1 MERKKRLL
9 RDRRHAGLL
18 LAKKFR
24 QAGMTLDGRT
34 QLLALPRGGVPVAY
48 EMARQFGLPLSLLI
62 VRKLGLPGHE
72 EFAFGAIASGG
83 HTVIDHALCE
93 RMSVS
98 AAMVQA
104 VLRREQDELT
114 RREKHYGAHLSAEAL
129 QGRRVIVVD
138 DGIATGSTMLAA
150 VQALRSYAVEHITIA
165 VPVLPR
171 DVAHKLTPLIDA
183 LICIHQPQPFIA
195 VGHWYQDFRQVGDE
209 EVIELLAQA
218 QRLRGS
224 TASMHSSPSTT

>member
-1 MERKKRLL
+1 MTSKEFVF

-18 LAKKFR
+18 LADKLR
-24 QAGMTLDGRT
+24 QVGMTLEGNT

-48 EMARQFGLPLSLLI
+48 EIARQFGWPLSLLI

-83 HTVIDHALCE
+83 HTVIDRALCD
-93 RMSVS
+93 RMGMST
-98 AAMVQA
+98 ATVQT
-104 VLRREQDELT
+104 VIQREQDELA
-114 RREKHYGAHLSAEAL
+114 RREKRYGTSLSSEEL

-138 DGIATGSTMLAA
+138 DGMATGSTMLAA
-150 VQALRSYAVEHITIA
+150 VQALRSYGVAHMTVA

-171 DVAHKLTPLIDA
+171 EVARKLVPLIDV
-183 LICIHQPQPFIA
+183 LIDIHQPKAFIA
-195 VGHWYQDFRQVGDE
+195 VGHWYKDFRQICDE

-218 QRLRGS
+218 QRLRDAG
-224 TASMHSSPSTT
+224 TSMQSSPSTI

>member
-1 MERKKRLL
+1 MKSKAFVF

-18 LAKKFR
+18 LAGKLR
-24 QAGMTLDGRT
+24 QAGMTFGGNT

-48 EMARQFGLPLSLLI
+48 EIARQFGWPLSLLI

-98 AAMVQA
+98 ASTVQT
-104 VLRREQDELT
+104 VIQREQDELA
-114 RREKHYGAHLSAEAL
+114 RREKHYGASLSAEDL
-129 QGRRVIVVD
+129 QGRRVVVVD
-138 DGIATGSTMLAA
+138 DGMATGSTMLAA
-150 VQALRSYAVEHITIA
+150 VQALRSYGVAQITVA

-171 DVAHKLTPLIDA
+171 ELARKLLPLIDA
-183 LICIHQPQPFIA
+183 LIDIHQPQAFIA
-195 VGHWYQDFRQVGDE
+195 VGHWYQDFRQLGDE

-218 QRLRGS
+218 QRLRDAG
-224 TASMHSSPSTT
+224 TSMQSSPSTI